1 MILAAMASFVAAA
14 ETPDE
19 RQPIEDLVTLRT
31 AWKRGEAAGRECKTI
46 ALVSHVVSS
55 RENYYVLVR
64 PTTPGGAGVLALF
77 PEEDVFERGDI
88 VAIEGVAVEIM
99 HHAGIKVTKAEK
111 IRQMTLNE
119 ANGFKPPDFRRGIL
133 HARRI
138 AAVGEINDVN
148 FSNGITT
155 FNLFSGKNSFVCRMK
170 GELSQEKIGVKNVR
184 VTGCALNHYGE
195 SSDLFE
201 PILDIAGDEDIE
213 IPAPRDY
220 RNEAIIALS
229 AILVLV
235 MGALLLLWA
244 RQRRERHAA
253 RAVAAERRRMATDL
267 HDTIEQYLA
276 GVKILLTAAS
286 DPASSPENT
295 RAKIAQAED
304 MLVYAKNEVRLAVM
318 DLRQDGEQK
327 SLKQA
332 LGEIADG
339 VKRSGAVKVRLAL
352 RALPAN
358 LPPGDIQNLLMIVRE
373 AVTNALK
380 HGKAKNIAIVSDPI
394 EVSHRG
400 GQGFA
405 LRVLNDGE
413 PFEREKAL
421 GPQTGHFGL
430 AGMEER
436 AHKSGFDLSFG
447 MEGRWTCVRLEVKQ

>member
-14 ETPDE
+14 RTPDE

-55 RENYYVLVR
+55 QENYYVLVR

-111 IRQMTLNE
+111 IRQMTLDE
-119 ANGFKPPDFRRGIL
+119 AKGFKPPDFRRGIL

-138 AAVGEINDVN
+138 AAIGEINDVN

-213 IPAPRDY
+213 IPAPRASGEFAAWGYPKLVDDCSRGRDKRLKAWQGQKY
-220 RNEAIIALS
+220 RDCIRSDRGIAS
-229 AILVLV
+229 
-235 MGALLLLWA
+235 
-244 RQRRERHAA
+244 RRPR
-253 RAVAAERRRMATDL
+253 
-267 HDTIEQYLA
+267 
-276 GVKILLTAAS
+276 
-286 DPASSPENT
+286 
-295 RAKIAQAED
+295 
-304 MLVYAKNEVRLAVM
+304 
-318 DLRQDGEQK
+318 
-327 SLKQA
+327 
-332 LGEIADG
+332 
-339 VKRSGAVKVRLAL
+339 L
-352 RALPAN
+352 RASCA
-358 LPPGDIQNLLMIVRE
+358 
-373 AVTNALK
+373 
-380 HGKAKNIAIVSDPI
+380 
-394 EVSHRG
+394 
-400 GQGFA
+400 
-405 LRVLNDGE
+405 
-413 PFEREKAL
+413 
-421 GPQTGHFGL
+421 
-430 AGMEER
+430 
-436 AHKSGFDLSFG
+436 
-447 MEGRWTCVRLEVKQ
+447 